1 MRKLSLPKQLALLFL
16 VLVGAIAMVALSSY
30 TLMNRTVRDSGRL
43 TLETLAQMGR
53 SHAVLERSIEMQD
66 QLQALLRQKDP
77 DELEKLV
84 QLLEAKQKQVV
95 EIIAAAG
102 VPAAAI
108 KTAYDK
114 LQAIEK
120 EVKDLYLQGEASQSI
135 ERYFSVMVPQN
146 GVFLGEVRKYNQTVE
161 SAARAQSEQSGLAL
175 KRAMAA
181 RFGAMGLF
189 VVIILLVAWRVQRRL
204 SQRLMELIHR
214 LGDATQQMDGSAQQV
229 SASSTQLAEGASEQ
243 AASLEE
249 TSASLEEM
257 AGMTQQNADHA
268 RQAKELAGQTRQAAD
283 AGAADMREMNLA
295 MKEIENASGAIAKI
309 IKTIDEIAF
318 QTNILA
324 LNAAVEAA
332 RAGEAGLGFSVV
344 ADEVRNLAQRSAQ
357 AAKETAEQIESAIG
371 RSHRGIQFS
380 AKIEQHLGGITNR
393 VRQVDELIAQIA
405 AASTEQSQGI
415 AQVNTAVSQMDK
427 VTQSNAAGSEESASA
442 AEELKAQAGLLRGL
456 VAELQDLMGNRPEG
470 PGIERQGSEG
480 AEVRREESRPRI
492 VRSAG

>member
-1 MRKLSLPKQLALLFL
+1 MLFL

-43 TLETLAQMGR
+43 TLDTLAQMAR
-53 SHAVLERSIEMQD
+53 SHAILERSIEMQD

-77 DELEKLV
+77 DEMEKLV
-84 QLLEAKQKQVV
+84 QLLDAKQKQVT
-95 EIIAAAG
+95 EIITAAG

-120 EVKDLYLQGEASQSI
+120 EVKDLYLQGEASQSV

-146 GVFLGEVRKYNQTVE
+146 AVFLGEVRKYNQTVE

-175 KRAMAA
+175 KRAMAM
-181 RFGAMGLF
+181 RFGGMGL
-189 VVIILLVAWRVQRRL
+189 VVIVLLLVAWRVQRRL
-204 SQRLMELIHR
+204 SRRLMALIHR
-214 LGDATQQMDGSAQQV
+214 LGDATQHLDSSAHQV

-257 AGMTQQNADHA
+257 ASMTQQNADHA
-268 RQAKELAGQTRQAAD
+268 HQAEALAGQTRQAAD
-283 AGAADMREMNLA
+283 AGVADMREMNLA
-295 MKEIENASGAIAKI
+295 MKEIESASGAIAKI

-357 AAKETAEQIESAIG
+357 AAKETAEQIESAIS
-371 RSHRGIQFS
+371 RSHRGVQFS

-393 VRQVDELIAQIA
+393 IRQVDDLIKQIA
-405 AASTEQSQGI
+405 AASAEQSHGI

-442 AEELKAQAGLLRGL
+442 AEELNAHAGLLRGL
-456 VAELQDLMGNRPEG
+456 VAELQELMGDRALAPSTEGPTRAGSELRPEKD
-470 PGIERQGSEG
+470 
-480 AEVRREESRPRI
+480 RPRV
-492 VRSAG
+492 VRPAA